1 MKRRVFDVYIK
12 NNTAKTIYRVIFLI
26 LCEAGLVLQYACVMN
41 NGINA
46 VRTLTCYYTILS
58 NIVCFLYF
66 GYLLIKKPKVERPVI
81 KGAVIMCIMLTCIV
95 YHLLLS
101 GNMESV
107 SSSVVMNVA
116 NQLLHTVIPLMVL
129 FDYFLFTPK
138 GTFKSFDP
146 LLWTLV
152 PVVYL
157 FFVLI
162 RAKLSPLRFVGF
174 SPIPSRYP
182 YPFMDFDLLG
192 NGKATAMIFII
203 AIAYIALGYIL
214 YVIDRLLSR
223 KR

>member
-1 MKRRVFDVYIK
+1 MYIK
-12 NNTAKTIYRVIFLI
+12 NNTAKMIYRAIFLI
-26 LCEAGLVLQYACVMN
+26 LCEAGIVLQYACVMN
-41 NGINA
+41 NGIVA

-58 NIVCFLYF
+58 NIVCFIYF
-66 GYLLIKKPKVERPVI
+66 GYLAIKKPKVEKPVI
-81 KGAVIMCIMLTCIV
+81 KGAVTMCILLTCIV

-107 SSSVVMNVA
+107 GSSVVMNVA
-116 NQLLHTVIPLMVL
+116 NQLLHTVIPLMVF
-129 FDYFLFTPK
+129 FDYLLFTPK

-152 PVVYL
+152 PITYL
-157 FFVLI
+157 FFILI
-162 RAKLSPLRFVGF
+162 RANVSPLRFVGF
-174 SPIPSRYP
+174 GTTPSRYP

-203 AIAYIALGYIL
+203 AISYIALGYIL